1 MGDNKFT
8 GKINKVTIQVGK
20 SNLTEEAQAA
30 VQELRAKRAMAG

>member
-20 SNLTEEAQAA
+20 SNLSEEAQRAIE
-30 VQELRAKRAMAG
+30 ELRVKKAMAA